1 MASTARRLGP
11 LGSLAVLLIVLA
23 VVLGNFGLVVQI
35 LGWTVGSAVALFGMT
50 LLRWFNRRRFG
61 RPR

>member
-1 MASTARRLGP
+1 MAPIARRIGP
-11 LGSLAVLLIVLA
+11 LGSLVILVVVLA

-35 LGWTVGSAVALFGMT
+35 LGWTLGLSLALFGMT